1 MNNPEIT
8 PEKVGDTGLE
18 RIDHELGPVF
28 EFMEDGIVLRE
39 ILYDASGKPFDYRY
53 LYCNLAFEKIT
64 GLRKKAIHGRLE
76 SEVLPEINSQLFDF
90 YNGVAHSGESAQ
102 IDYWDPLTGKYLL
115 IVAYRPAP
123 GRIATLIRDVT
134 EIKTAEKVLKELN
147 LLKSARTE
155 ILASIVHSKNKE
167 ELLPEVCRI
176 MVDVAEMKMAS
187 IGLVDPQTKRVF
199 PMTSYGSGTEY
210 VSEIEISTDGD
221 LAAGCGPTGTAI
233 RQNRLIWVND
243 FSSDPSTVLWHE
255 KASRY
260 GWRSSAALP
269 FRVGEQKL
277 GALTLYSASLLTFS
291 EEMNGMLRSLAETIS
306 FALESYLSE
315 KQRLAYE
322 EELKKFHMAVEQ
334 CACSVVITNSTGNI
348 EYVNKAFEDTTGY
361 EREEAVGKNPRILK
375 SGEQSESFYKNL
387 WFTVTSGKSWTGVF
401 HNKRKN
407 GFLFWEQS
415 TISPVLNEHGEVT
428 HLVAIKE
435 DITFRKKLEQ
445 ELLESLD
452 RAKAA
457 DRTKSE
463 FLGVMSHE
471 LRTPLNGI
479 LGFASLALDSEDLS
493 PEVRD
498 DLAIIESSGRGLLR
512 MLEDILNYTQVEGG
526 AVKLKSLPFSL
537 SEVAWNAA
545 RIMDADAKEKNL
557 KLFVSL
563 GGDLPGTVL
572 GDPDRIQQILLNL
585 LRNAIKF
592 TDKGSIKLTITLC
605 SQEKDSYRVLFAVE
619 DTGQGIAEDQQ
630 EKIFLPF
637 TQGDSSLSRK
647 YDGVG
652 IGLTIAKRLVER
664 MGSSLLLKSHPGVGS
679 RFYFELSLANA
690 TDAREVDDVSGSEIV
705 LDKSFARRFPCKILL
720 VEDNPTNMLVAV
732 KLLGKLG
739 YEAVLKAGSGEEALE
754 LLARERVDVIF
765 MDLQMPGIDGLEAT
779 RRLRSLE
786 KENPSTVPT
795 KIVALTANADLA
807 VRKKCFECGMNDY
820 VSKPFNAKALAV
832 AIAAGD
838 GNHTKMA

>member
-1 MNNPEIT
+1 M
-8 PEKVGDTGLE
+8 
-18 RIDHELGPVF
+18 
-28 EFMEDGIVLRE
+28 
-39 ILYDASGKPFDYRY
+39 
-53 LYCNLAFEKIT
+53 
-64 GLRKKAIHGRLE
+64 
-76 SEVLPEINSQLFDF
+76 
-90 YNGVAHSGESAQ
+90 
-102 IDYWDPLTGKYLL
+102 
-115 IVAYRPAP
+115 
-123 GRIATLIRDVT
+123 
-134 EIKTAEKVLKELN
+134 
-147 LLKSARTE
+147 
-155 ILASIVHSKNKE
+155 
-167 ELLPEVCRI
+167 
-176 MVDVAEMKMAS
+176 
-187 IGLVDPQTKRVF
+187 
-199 PMTSYGSGTEY
+199 
-210 VSEIEISTDGD
+210 
-221 LAAGCGPTGTAI
+221 
-233 RQNRLIWVND
+233 
-243 FSSDPSTVLWHE
+243 
-255 KASRY
+255 
-260 GWRSSAALP
+260 
-269 FRVGEQKL
+269 
-277 GALTLYSASLLTFS
+277 
-291 EEMNGMLRSLAETIS
+291 
-306 FALESYLSE
+306 
-315 KQRLAYE
+315 
-322 EELKKFHMAVEQ
+322 
-334 CACSVVITNSTGNI
+334 
-348 EYVNKAFEDTTGY
+348 
-361 EREEAVGKNPRILK
+361 
-375 SGEQSESFYKNL
+375 
-387 WFTVTSGKSWTGVF
+387 
-401 HNKRKN
+401 
-407 GFLFWEQS
+407 
-415 TISPVLNEHGEVT
+415 T